1 MFHSKRLNL
10 GYTFPP
16 PPPHTWSALT
26 SVFPRLPFL
35 SLLPAF
41 PSFKEKQ
48 HDIYRAFTSLSRYIY
63 RSPLFSL
70 SFCFPFIYTPS
81 SFLIPS
87 FPFFLFGS
95 QFLICLLVFPY
106 VLLSFLFLV
115 FFFVTLN
122 SVLPNV
128 NSLPP
133 NSS

>member
-16 PPPHTWSALT
+16 PHTHTWSALT

-95 QFLICLLVFPY
+95 QCLVCLLVFPY
-106 VLLSFLFLV
+106 VLLSFLFFV
-115 FFFVTLN
+115 FFVFFY
-122 SVLPNV
+122 SKFCP
-128 NSLPP
+128 S
-133 NSS
+133 